1 VRKILAPPPPP
12 LSKQNIMKFIQN
24 KLTNLY
30 LLIKQQKNPYQ
41 IVKEK
46 EMVYLHTVVQTLAN
60 G

>member
-1 VRKILAPPPPP
+1 
-12 LSKQNIMKFIQN
+12 MKFIQN

-60 G
+60 GWQNCIHQHKIENPKC